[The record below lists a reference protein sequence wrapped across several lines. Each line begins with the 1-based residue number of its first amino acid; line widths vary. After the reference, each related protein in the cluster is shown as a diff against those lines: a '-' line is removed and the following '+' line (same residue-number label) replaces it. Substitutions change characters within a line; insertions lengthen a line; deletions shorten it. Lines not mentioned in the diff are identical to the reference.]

1 MQEEKKKMVLFA
13 SGNGTNAENLIRYFK
28 SRKTAVVTAVF
39 TNYPEAG
46 VVERAQ
52 KLSVPV
58 IVVSRSDFN
67 PPENLLRKLNALK
80 PDLMVL
86 AGFLWMIPAEVIR
99 QYPRQIVNIHPA
111 LLPAYGGK
119 GMYGRRVHEAVLAAG
134 EKKSGITIH
143 YVNEH
148 YDEGQIIFQA
158 ETGIVRGET
167 PESLAEK
174 VHRLEYLHFPAVVE
188 QLLEK

>member
-39 TNYPEAG
+39 TNNPKAG
-46 VVERAQ
+46 VVERAR

-143 YVNEH
+143 YVNEL

-158 ETGIVRGET
+158 ETGIARGET